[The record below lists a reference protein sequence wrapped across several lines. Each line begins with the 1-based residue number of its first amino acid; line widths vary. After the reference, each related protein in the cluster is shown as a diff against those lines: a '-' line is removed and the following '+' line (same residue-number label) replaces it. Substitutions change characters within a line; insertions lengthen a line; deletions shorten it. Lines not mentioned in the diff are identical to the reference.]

1 MLNMSDLPTQLQSA
15 EKSWTFSFKDTSLDS
30 AALNRLGM
38 FPRQNW
44 VRKLTFLLA
53 ALNLNISF
61 PLTN

>member
-38 FPRQNW
+38 FPRQN
-44 VRKLTFLLA
+44 
-53 ALNLNISF
+53 
-61 PLTN
+61 